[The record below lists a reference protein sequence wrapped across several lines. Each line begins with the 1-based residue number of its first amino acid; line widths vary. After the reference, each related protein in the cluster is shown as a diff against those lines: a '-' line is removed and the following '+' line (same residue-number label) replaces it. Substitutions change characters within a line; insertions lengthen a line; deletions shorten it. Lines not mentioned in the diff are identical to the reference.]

1 VILVRGKAEW
11 AYMLAGSA
19 CVTGLDTKGGN
30 YIGDVSK
37 GDLWDFPA
45 GYLHSI

>member
-1 VILVRGKAEW
+1 MRGKAEW

-19 CVTGLDTKGGN
+19 RVTCLDTEVGN

-37 GDLWDFPA
+37 GDIWDFPA
-45 GYLHSI
+45 GYLHPI